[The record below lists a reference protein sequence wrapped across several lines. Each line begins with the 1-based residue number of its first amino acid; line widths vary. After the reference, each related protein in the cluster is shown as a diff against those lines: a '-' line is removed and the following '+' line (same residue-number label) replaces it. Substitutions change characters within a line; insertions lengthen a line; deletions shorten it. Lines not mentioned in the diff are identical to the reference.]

1 MSPIP
6 KGVRLH
12 ANFYTVT
19 MPESDSWSVVSDREG
34 VATVFQQDDDLC

>member
-6 KGVRLH
+6 EGVRLH

-19 MPESDSWSVVSDREG
+19 MPEGLLIRG
-34 VATVFQQDDDLC
+34 VRDATVFQQGDDLC